1 MQSQTPLAEQFFKAE
16 ELYQKQLY
24 LQAENGAKRELEMD
38 FRFRAMLEAKDLTIK
53 DLEEQIHKYDLRFD
67 FKATCDECRRLVNS

>member
-1 MQSQTPLAEQFFKAE
+1 
-16 ELYQKQLY
+16 
-24 LQAENGAKRELEMD
+24 MD

-53 DLEEQIHKYDLRFD
+53 DLEEQIRKYDLRFD